1 MAVEAYSVDKLHEA
15 VLEYIDKKDSIP
27 KEVKEE
33 ARYRNSKERM
43 ARIIL
48 KCIRN
53 YIIERY
59 REVRV

>member
-1 MAVEAYSVDKLHEA
+1 MGMAVEAYSVDKLHEA

-43 ARIIL
+43 ARDYL
-48 KCIRN
+48 KVYTELYNRKI
-53 YIIERY
+53 
-59 REVRV
+59 